1 MARAVVVLFRDDGGI
16 EVGHTDQTACLHM
29 TRLQYKFDYSPTSMA
44 ILDRV
49 RDEVKEA
56 MRFISREH
64 QRK

>member
-1 MARAVVVLFRDDGGI
+1 MARAVIVLFHDDGDI
-16 EVGHTDQTACLHM
+16 EVGHTDQTVCLHK

-56 MRFISREH
+56 MRFI
-64 QRK
+64 RKERRK